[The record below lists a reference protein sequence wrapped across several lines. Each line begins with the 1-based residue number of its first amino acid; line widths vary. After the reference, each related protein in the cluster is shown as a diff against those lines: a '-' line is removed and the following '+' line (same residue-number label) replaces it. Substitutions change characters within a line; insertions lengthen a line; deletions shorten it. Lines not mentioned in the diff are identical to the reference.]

1 MREIIVKGFFV
12 CNANGDEFVLTQAE
26 LYQLL
31 LYGAHFDHVRPLHQE
46 DFSNPDL
53 FQLHGAKHA

>member
-12 CNANGDEFVLTQAE
+12 CCANGDEFVLTQAE

-31 LYGAHFDHVRPLHQE
+31 LNGAHFDFVRPLRQE
-46 DFSNPDL
+46 DFGNSQL
-53 FQLHGAKHA
+53 FQLHEVKHA

>member
-12 CNANGDEFVLTQAE
+12 CSANDDEFVLTQAE

-31 LYGAHFDHVRPLHQE
+31 HNGAHFDSVRPLHQE
-46 DFSNPDL
+46 DFGNPH
-53 FQLHGAKHA
+53 FFELHEVNHA